1 MYFYFQGI
9 VETPIGTQ
17 SSSNKTTPETP
28 DKTEPPIREFAEFR
42 EKALEEEQ
50 KKKDEEKRKRAED
63 KKLKQNHQNLMNNV
77 DQGGTENKT
86 SEAAPHPN
94 RMKKNFASLDCG
106 AKVAG
111 ANPEAQSASNIITPS
126 R

>member
-17 SSSNKTTPETP
+17 SSSNKTTLETP

-77 DQGGTENKT
+77 DQGALRQLSIFILNW
-86 SEAAPHPN
+86 
-94 RMKKNFASLDCG
+94 
-106 AKVAG
+106 
-111 ANPEAQSASNIITPS
+111 
-126 R
+126 

>member
-17 SSSNKTTPETP
+17 SSSNKTTLETP

-77 DQGGTENKT
+77 DQGTL
-86 SEAAPHPN
+86 AF
-94 RMKKNFASLDCG
+94 NFHIVDH
-106 AKVAG
+106 
-111 ANPEAQSASNIITPS
+111 N
-126 R
+126 